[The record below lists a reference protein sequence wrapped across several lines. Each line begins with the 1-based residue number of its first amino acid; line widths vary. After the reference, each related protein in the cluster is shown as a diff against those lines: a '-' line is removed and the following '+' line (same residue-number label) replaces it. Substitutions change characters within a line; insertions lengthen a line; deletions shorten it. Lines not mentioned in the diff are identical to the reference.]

1 MAVFKSE
8 RLLYM
13 PKVSSRYLEE
23 RKSEIVDAAE
33 ACFLRKGFH
42 QCTMQEICRE
52 SGLSPGAIYRYFKS
66 KSDIIAAVIAR
77 STERQ
82 AALIEEARAS
92 YSQATRALEVIGEHF
107 FGRLEREGMERVA
120 ALELEVWGEA
130 LRNDELRATH
140 RRQFRLLSTALS
152 ELFGL
157 AVEQAGIRSPT
168 TRPAGLAH
176 LALAIFH
183 GLQLYRA
190 LYPEEVNVREV
201 LETLSLLLQARLAE
215 SQTRSEAKSPA
226 AATGVS

>member
-1 MAVFKSE
+1 
-8 RLLYM
+8 M

-23 RKSEIVDAAE
+23 RKNEIIDAAE

-42 QCTMQEICRE
+42 QCTMQDICRE

-77 STERQ
+77 STERG

-92 YSQATRALEVIGEHF
+92 YSEAVLALGAIGEHF
-107 FGRLEREGMERVA
+107 FGRLERDGMERVA

-130 LRNDELRATH
+130 LRDEEVRATH
-140 RRQFRLLSTALS
+140 RRQFRLLNRALS
-152 ELFGL
+152 ELFRL
-157 AVEQAGIRSPT
+157 AVEQAGIDSPAT
-168 TRPAGLAH
+168 NPRGLAH
-176 LALAIFH
+176 LSLAIFH

-190 LYPEEVNVREV
+190 LYPEEVSVREV
-201 LETLSLLLQARLAE
+201 LETLSSLLQGRLAE
-215 SQTRSEAKSPA
+215 SQTRSGAKSPA

>member
-1 MAVFKSE
+1 
-8 RLLYM
+8 M

-23 RKSEIVDAAE
+23 RKSDIVDAAE
-33 ACFLRKGFH
+33 VCFLRKGFH
-42 QCTMQEICRE
+42 QCTMQDICRE

-66 KSDIIAAVIAR
+66 KSDIIAAVIGR

-107 FGRLEREGMERVA
+107 FGQLEREGMERVA

-130 LRNDELRATH
+130 LRNEELRATH

-152 ELFGL
+152 ELFRL
-157 AVEQAGIRSPT
+157 AVEQAGIESPT
-168 TRPAGLAH
+168 TNPRGLANVS
-176 LALAIFH
+176 LALFQ

-201 LETLSLLLQARLAE
+201 LDTLSLLLQARLAE
-215 SQTRSEAKSPA
+215 SQTRVEAKPAA

>member
-1 MAVFKSE
+1 
-8 RLLYM
+8 M

-23 RKSEIVDAAE
+23 RKSDIVDAAE

-42 QCTMQEICRE
+42 QCTMQDICRE
-52 SGLSPGAIYRYFKS
+52 SDLSPGAIYRYFKS
-66 KSDIIAAVIAR
+66 KSDIIAAVIGR

-92 YSQATRALEVIGEHF
+92 YSQAVRALEAVGEHF
-107 FGRLEREGMERVA
+107 FGRLERESMKRVA

-130 LRNDELRATH
+130 LRNEELRATH

-152 ELFGL
+152 ELFRL
-157 AVEQAGIRSPT
+157 AVDQAGIEAPT
-168 TRPAGLAH
+168 TNPRGLANMSV
-176 LALAIFH
+176 ALFH

-215 SQTRSEAKSPA
+215 SQTRSEAKPPA

>member
-1 MAVFKSE
+1 
-8 RLLYM
+8 M

-23 RKSEIVDAAE
+23 RKSGIIDAAE

-42 QCTMQEICRE
+42 QCTMQDICRE

-66 KSDIIAAVIAR
+66 KSDIIAAVIGR

-82 AALIEEARAS
+82 AAQIEEARAS
-92 YSQATRALEVIGEHF
+92 YSQAARALEAIGEHF

-120 ALELEVWGEA
+120 ALELEVWEEA
-130 LRNDELRATH
+130 LRNEELRATY
-140 RRQFRLLSTALS
+140 RRQFRVLSQALS
-152 ELFGL
+152 ELYRL
-157 AVEQAGIRSPT
+157 AVEQAGIRSPAT
-168 TRPAGLAH
+168 KPAGLAH
-176 LALAIFH
+176 LAMALFH

-190 LYPEEVNVREV
+190 LYPQEVNVREV

-215 SQTRSEAKSPA
+215 SQTRSEVKSPA

>member
-1 MAVFKSE
+1 
-8 RLLYM
+8 M

-23 RKSEIVDAAE
+23 RKNDIVDAAE

-42 QCTMQEICRE
+42 QCTMQDICRE
-52 SGLSPGAIYRYFKS
+52 SDLSPGAIYRYFKS
-66 KSDIIAAVIAR
+66 KSDIIAAVTGR

-92 YSQATRALEVIGEHF
+92 YSEAARALEAVGEHF
-107 FGRLEREGMERVA
+107 FGRLEREGMKRVA

-130 LRNDELRATH
+130 LRNEELRDTH
-140 RRQFRLLSTALS
+140 RRQFRLLSTALC
-152 ELFGL
+152 ELFRL
-157 AVEQAGIRSPT
+157 AVDQAGIEAPT
-168 TRPAGLAH
+168 TNPRGLANMSV
-176 LALAIFH
+176 ALFH

-215 SQTRSEAKSPA
+215 SQTRSEARPPA

>member
-1 MAVFKSE
+1 
-8 RLLYM
+8 M

-23 RKSEIVDAAE
+23 RKNEIIDAAE
-33 ACFLRKGFH
+33 VCFLRKGFH
-42 QCTMQEICRE
+42 QCTMQDICGE

-77 STERQ
+77 SAERQ

-92 YSQATRALEVIGEHF
+92 YSQAVRALEAIGEHF

-130 LRNDELRATH
+130 LRNAEVRTTY
-140 RRQFRLLSTALS
+140 RGQFRLLSGALS
-152 ELFGL
+152 ELFRL
-157 AVEQAGIRSPT
+157 AVEQAGIKSPRT
-168 TRPAGLAH
+168 NPRGLAH
-176 LALAIFH
+176 LSLAIFH
-183 GLQLYRA
+183 GLQLSRA
-190 LYPEEVNVREV
+190 LYPQEVNVREV

-215 SQTRSEAKSPA
+215 TQTRSGAKSPA

>member
-1 MAVFKSE
+1 
-8 RLLYM
+8 M

-23 RKSEIVDAAE
+23 RKNDIVDAAE
-33 ACFLRKGFH
+33 VCFLRKGFH
-42 QCTMQEICRE
+42 RCTMQDICGE

-66 KSDIIAAVIAR
+66 KSDIIAAVIGR

-82 AALIEEARAS
+82 AGLIEEARAS
-92 YSQATRALEVIGEHF
+92 YSQAARALEAIGEHF

-120 ALELEVWGEA
+120 ALELEVWEEA
-130 LRNDELRATH
+130 LRDEELRVTH

-152 ELFGL
+152 ELFRL
-157 AVEQAGIRSPT
+157 AVDQAGIQSPT
-168 TRPAGLAH
+168 TNPKGLANMS
-176 LALAIFH
+176 LALFH

-215 SQTRSEAKSPA
+215 SQTRSEARPPA